1 MYITKSINNLF
12 NKREWDTVNNN
23 LLAKMLSEFMYEDLI
38 KPKVLETKGKVS
50 TYHLEAS
57 NSNYIFKAS
66 KKLFDSY
73 YVYPESIK
81 IQNKGEVN
89 KENISCINFLLNIQK
104 MLNMSPKTT
113 AYLIK
118 ELNNTLVADL
128 HILKKNI
135 SSDEIIELDYSEIEG
150 EMNGHPWITYNK
162 GRIGFGYDDYL
173 KFAPENKRKTSLLWI
188 AVSKKIGVFKSI
200 EGLSYKDL
208 INDELTNEELNIFK
222 ELLDREDLLFENY
235 YFMPVHEWQWNNIII
250 THFAEDIAANN
261 IVFLGQGQ
269 QVYLPQQ
276 SIRTFVNSS
285 NPNKNHVK
293 LPMSILNT
301 LVYRGL
307 PGERTLIAPQVT
319 EFIKEIYKSDAFLND
334 DCKFNLLGE
343 IASIN
348 YDHLYYSRLEG
359 APYQLLELLGVIWRE
374 SIYNYVSEDEK
385 PITLAALLHKDNQ
398 GKYLI
403 TSLIEKSKLS
413 VEEWLSS
420 LFEVTLLPLLHYL
433 YKYGIVFSP
442 HGQNTVLVLKDY
454 KPYKLIMKD
463 FVDDVN
469 VSDQQ
474 IPELANLSNDLK
486 RVLRTEP
493 PHGLTQFIFTGLF
506 ICHFRYL
513 SSILDEHHNYAEEEF
528 WKQVQETILKY
539 QKEFPELKDRF
550 KIFDLFNPYF
560 TKLCLNRNRM
570 IDYGYNDDDDR
581 PHASEYGKVKN
592 ALYNPKLR
600 VNL

>member
-1 MYITKSINNLF
+1 MYLTEEVNTIF
-12 NKREWDTVNNN
+12 NKNEWGKVNNN
-23 LLAKMLSEFMYEDLI
+23 LLAKMLSEFMYEELI
-38 KPKVLETKGKVS
+38 KPELVDVEGEIG
-50 TYHLEAS
+50 TYSLQTP

-73 YVYPESIK
+73 YVYVESIK
-81 IQNKGEVN
+81 VQDKEGKHKEIQ
-89 KENISCINFLLNIQK
+89 SCISFLMDIQK

-128 HILKKNI
+128 HILKKDI
-135 SSDEIIELDYSEIEG
+135 SSDEIVELDYAEIEG

-173 KFAPENKRKTSLLWI
+173 KFAPESKKKTTLLWI
-188 AVSKKIGVFKSI
+188 AVSKKIGVFNSV
-200 EGLSYKDL
+200 EGLSYEDL
-208 INDELTNEELNIFK
+208 INNELTKEELNLFNKLFIK
-222 ELLDREDLLFENY
+222 ENLSTTDY
-235 YFMPVHEWQWNNIII
+235 YFMPVHEWQWKNVII
-250 THFAEDIAANN
+250 THFAEDIASNK
-261 IVFLGQGQ
+261 IILLGEGEQL
-269 QVYLPQQ
+269 YLPQQ
-276 SIRTFVNSS
+276 SIRTFVNAS
-285 NPNKNHVK
+285 NNKKNHVK

-307 PGERTLIAPQVT
+307 PGERTVIAPRVT
-319 EFIKEIYKSDAFLND
+319 EFIKDIYNKDSFLNTS
-334 DCKFNLLGE
+334 CKFDLLGE

-348 YDHLYYSRLEG
+348 YDHSYYSHLEG

-374 SIYNYVSEDEK
+374 SIYNYVSENEK
-385 PITLAALLHKDNQ
+385 PITLAALLHKDNH

-403 TSLIEKSKLS
+403 TSLIEKSNLS
-413 VEEWLSS
+413 IKEWLNS
-420 LFEVTLLPLLHYL
+420 LFEVTLSPLLHYL
-433 YKYGIVFSP
+433 YQYGVVFSP

-469 VSDQQ
+469 VSDQPL
-474 IPELANLSNDLK
+474 PELKNLNKELK
-486 RVLRTEP
+486 QVLRTEP

-513 SSILDEHHNYAEEEF
+513 STILDEHHNYAEEDF
-528 WKQVQETILKY
+528 WKQVKETITNY
-539 QKEFPELKDRF
+539 QEKFPELKERF
-550 KIFDLFNPYF
+550 ETFDLFNPYF

-592 ALYNPKLR
+592 ALYHIQPLYK
-600 VNL
+600 